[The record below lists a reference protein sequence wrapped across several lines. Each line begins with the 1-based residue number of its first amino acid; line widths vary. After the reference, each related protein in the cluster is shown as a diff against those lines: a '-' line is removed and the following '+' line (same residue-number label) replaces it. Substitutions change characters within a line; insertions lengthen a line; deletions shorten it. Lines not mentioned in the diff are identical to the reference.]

1 METFPSHNIPHKST
15 AVLSH
20 LYAIVTQSVIPLQF
34 QRNGRTRPPGYIEL
48 GPVGRQS
55 RSPIAPGLLQDE
67 ALHHLTNPHAIL
79 NPFTIPSQFVNVTAG
94 VYRTRAG
101 PWAVSFTDYVRIA
114 PRLRIVPRFTTD
126 ATAAKNRDNGRGI
139 AGQSQNPIQSHQ
151 FSTCNLGPIHDNT
164 ELLRSTRNGGNSRAT
179 PRSFRTPELHRKTCT
194 QSYKS
199 SRNPQSIRNSRHNR

>member
-15 AVLSH
+15 AVLLH

-101 PWAVSFTDYVRIA
+101 PWAVSFTDCNRIAAGSRIA
-114 PRLRIVPRFTTD
+114 PASR
-126 ATAAKNRDNGRGI
+126 
-139 AGQSQNPIQSHQ
+139 QSDGSQLPISDLQP
-151 FSTCNLGPIHDNT
+151 GPIHIAFPT
-164 ELLRSTRNGGNSRAT
+164 KGLHFKSCIPAT
-179 PRSFRTPELHRKTCT
+179 A
-194 QSYKS
+194 
-199 SRNPQSIRNSRHNR
+199 

>member
-1 METFPSHNIPHKST
+1 MRQDSRQPHPFNSHRNPPKTGTIHVETFPSHNHKST
-15 AVLSH
+15 AVLLH

-101 PWAVSFTDYVRIA
+101 PWAVSFTDCTRIAAGSRIA
-114 PRLRIVPRFTTD
+114 PV
-126 ATAAKNRDNGRGI
+126 
-139 AGQSQNPIQSHQ
+139 SQNPTAVNCQ
-151 FSTCNLGPIHDNT
+151 FQTCNPVQFIS
-164 ELLRSTRNGGNSRAT
+164 RSPQKHFKSCIPAT
-179 PRSFRTPELHRKTCT
+179 A
-194 QSYKS
+194 
-199 SRNPQSIRNSRHNR
+199 

>member
-15 AVLSH
+15 AVLLH

-101 PWAVSFTDYVRIA
+101 PWAVSFTDCTRIAAGSRIA
-114 PRLRIVPRFTTD
+114 P
-126 ATAAKNRDNGRGI
+126 A
-139 AGQSQNPIQSHQ
+139 SHQ
-151 FSTCNLGPIHDNT
+151 SVGSQLPISDLQPGPIHIAFPTKAFQILHPSHSVT
-164 ELLRSTRNGGNSRAT
+164 E
-179 PRSFRTPELHRKTCT
+179 T
-194 QSYKS
+194 QSYQS
-199 SRNPQSIRNSRHNR
+199 SRNPPSLCNSNAIRERDCRGI